1 MKHSKYLKI
10 LGKKIKIVFRDMT
23 EENVCGHYLYNKNM
37 IEINNTLDVATQQ
50 ITLLHELIHA
60 VFHRAG
66 IHNAN
71 VSHDIEEVIADQVSK
86 VILENFKLTR
96 L

>member
-1 MKHSKYLKI
+1 MKHCKHLKI
-10 LGKKIKIVFRDMT
+10 LGKKIKVVFRDMT
-23 EENVCGHYLYNKNM
+23 EENVCGHYLYAKGL
-37 IEINNTLDVATQQ
+37 IEINNTLPILTQQ
-50 ITLLHELIHA
+50 VTLLHEIVHA
-60 VFHRAG
+60 VFDRAG

-86 VILENFKLTR
+86 VILENFKITR

>member
-1 MKHSKYLKI
+1 MKNSKYLKI
-10 LGKKIKIVFRDMT
+10 LGKRIKVVFRDMT
-23 EENVCGHYLYNKNM
+23 EENVCGHYLYAQNL
-37 IEINNTLDVATQQ
+37 IEINNQLDAVTQQ
-50 ITLLHELIHA
+50 VTLLHELIHA

-71 VSHDIEEVIADQVSK
+71 VSHDVEEIICDQVSK
-86 VILENFKLTR
+86 VVLENFKLTR